1 MRILADAAPFAQ
13 RRTVINQD
21 PHLFKSFRVSILL

>member
-1 MRILADAAPFAQ
+1 VRVFADAAPLLE
-13 RRTVINQD
+13 RRAIVEQD